1 MKRKEA
7 GADGLQRR
15 ICGMKEMLE
24 TDRYLENLYKKN
36 VPNWDF
42 HARTPEEWQTWREGL
57 KERFIRIMGGFP
69 TRKTDL
75 NPRVI
80 EEKVFDSYIRQR
92 IVYTTDEELHVPAY
106 LLIPKNA
113 KGKLPAVIACHGH
126 GYGSREIVGLK
137 PDGSENEG
145 DPGYQKNFALE
156 LVKRGF
162 LVIAPDLFGFGDRR
176 LKEDREKSLE
186 QSSCD
191 RVSTFLLMLGKTTA
205 GVRVWDIIRTVDYL
219 TTRDDV
225 DPERIGCMGISGGG
239 LVCGFATA
247 VDERIKASV
256 VSGYV
261 NTFRDSV
268 MAMHHCVDNF
278 LPAML
283 DAAEMPSI
291 IGLIAPRP
299 LLIEAGTRDPIFPI
313 LAVRKAYA
321 LLESIYGVLGEEEK
335 LDIDIFEG
343 DHQISGRKAYAWFE
357 RWLG

>member
-1 MKRKEA
+1 
-7 GADGLQRR
+7 
-15 ICGMKEMLE
+15 MKEMFE
-24 TDRYLENLYKKN
+24 VDRYLETLYKN
-36 VPNWDF
+36 HVPSCDF
-42 HARTPEEWQTWREGL
+42 HARTVEEWKTWREEL
-57 KERFIRIMGGFP
+57 KERFIRSMGGFP
-69 TRKTDL
+69 AKKSDL

-106 LLIPKNA
+106 LLIPKNV
-113 KGKLPAVIACHGH
+113 KGKLPAIVACHGH
-126 GYGSREIVGLK
+126 GYGSREIVGLN
-137 PDGSENEG
+137 PDGTEKEG

-176 LKEDREKSLE
+176 LKEHRDNVMEH
-186 QSSCD
+186 SSCD

-219 TTRDDV
+219 LTRDDV
-225 DPERIGCMGISGGG
+225 DQDRIGCMGISGGG
-239 LVCGFATA
+239 LVCSFASA

-256 VSGYV
+256 VSGYT

-278 LPAML
+278 LPGVL

-291 IGLIAPRP
+291 IGLISPRP
-299 LLIEAGTRDPIFPI
+299 LLIEAGTEDPIFPI
-313 LAVRKAYA
+313 EAVQKA
-321 LLESIYGVLGEEEK
+321 YGVLQSIYSLLGEEGK